1 MSFCSVL
8 TATKRS
14 HVTYSISSTIE
25 SRLSSAQVMVMTTGT
40 DWWKRKRRTTP
51 TEATTTTMVT
61 DSTNHQPGWSTRM
74 VVVFVSR
81 THTILWHVCVV
92 VCCCCCAFFVIVFS
106 SSLSLYCSIPRM
118 DNDDG
123 DGDGDDNEDEPRSGN
138 TTQLYIDTVFEEV
151 TAVAV
156 ALAVAVAVAV
166 AVMYQQSSSSYMYVR
181 TVYIYSQY
189 HACALPDESNR
200 IESNR
205 VEWRIESVELQDKSE
220 SSRVNRIESWG
231 GILKRNKIKMCYCNT
246 LR

>member
-1 MSFCSVL
+1 
-8 TATKRS
+8 
-14 HVTYSISSTIE
+14 
-25 SRLSSAQVMVMTTGT
+25 
-40 DWWKRKRRTTP
+40 
-51 TEATTTTMVT
+51 
-61 DSTNHQPGWSTRM
+61 
-74 VVVFVSR
+74 
-81 THTILWHVCVV
+81 
-92 VCCCCCAFFVIVFS
+92 
-106 SSLSLYCSIPRM
+106 M

-205 VEWRIESVELQDKSE
+205 TESNRKTK
-220 SSRVNRIESWG
+220 NRIER
-231 GILKRNKIKMCYCNT
+231 ILSVW
-246 LR
+246 LRLFASTSTSHLTTNIRPNSIRPDRTRHNLRF